1 MRIAQH
7 AIVSNSAHVQNLPSS
22 MTTLYE
28 LTRLPE
34 DVVVAK
40 IKDGTIT
47 PKLERKQV
55 GEIRTMEAN
64 ANRGS
69 YLRPPECPPT
79 TEANTAHVRYLRP
92 PDARRF
98 SSNYRSK
105 SIVMRI
111 TGRRSITAGI

>member
-7 AIVSNSAHVQNLPSS
+7 TAVSNPTHVSHLPSS
-22 MTTLYE
+22 WGTLYA

-34 DVVVAK
+34 DVVTAK

-64 ANRGS
+64 ANHGS

-98 SSNYRSK
+98 SSNCRSK

-111 TGRRSITAGI
+111 TGRRSITAGM

>member
-1 MRIAQH
+1 
-7 AIVSNSAHVQNLPSS
+7 
-22 MTTLYE
+22 
-28 LTRLPE
+28 LPE
-34 DVVVAK
+34 DVVTAK

-64 ANRGS
+64 ANHGS

-79 TEANTAHVRYLRP
+79 TEANTAHARYLRP

-98 SSNYRSK
+98 SSIRLHRLRQAWRGSA
-105 SIVMRI
+105 V
-111 TGRRSITAGI
+111 GILARADGDGLQAA